1 MPPSVRPP
9 YLAEWILRHAASPD
23 DARWIAGDLHEELI
37 ERATSQSPAAARRWY
52 WSQTIRSILPLLAR
66 RIIASPPPPP
76 GIAPRRG
83 DHMWNDLAHDIRFA
97 ARLSARS
104 PLITVVIIATLVL
117 GLGATTSVFTVV
129 DAVLIRPLPFPA
141 STRTVQLFGVLR
153 AGTEIPSVAYPDL
166 EELRATSHSIAM
178 LGVGQ
183 QVQRTLNYGGE
194 AQRID
199 GVEVDSEFIRVL
211 DLRAGIGRLFDT
223 DAFAFGGHGEVVLAH
238 GFWMREFAGDRSIV
252 GKTITL
258 DDGPATVVGVL
269 EERAFIYPQLSP
281 DVIQPLRL
289 RPGSL
294 FTRRGVMWATAV
306 ARARPG
312 LSTDDVKRDV
322 AAVAHRMEA
331 EYPESNK
338 GIGMHAKP
346 LRDAITGDVGS
357 MLALLT
363 AAVAAVLLIAS
374 LNVGNLLLGRAA
386 VRSREF
392 AIRVAIGGSPWRVRR
407 QVLAES
413 FLLAAVGGV
422 LGLALAP
429 LLTSA
434 LLALYPGELPRAAE
448 IHVSIRT
455 LFVALAGI
463 LAASVLASL
472 PAMRQATG
480 ASPGLDLRATAG
492 AGHSG
497 QSRRFGRFVFGAQIA
512 ASLAL
517 VFVAGL
523 LVRTLREMNRIRPGF
538 ESSGLL
544 TFLASPSRE
553 RQPSPALYYREL
565 HDALS
570 SIPGV
575 TSVSSAWHIPFGG
588 NWHGDVFSRE
598 DKGDR
603 GPANP
608 QTNVN
613 AIEPGF
619 ERAVGARIV
628 AGRAFTAADD
638 SAGPPVA
645 LVNKTLAA
653 TAFAGEDPVGKEI
666 DFNGVRHRRIVG
678 VIDDMKDG
686 SLVDPAPSML
696 YLPIEQY
703 QQDYARRS
711 RYVVIRT
718 SRDAAALTADVR
730 AAVHSVD
737 ASAPIT
743 DVRTMDDRLST
754 AAAAFRFRAAL
765 LGGLS
770 ALACLLALVG
780 VYGIVADTVNR
791 QRREIG
797 IRLALGMTPTS
808 VQRTVLGSSL
818 RTTAIGAAVGLVASL
833 AIAPS
838 LSSML
843 YGVAARD
850 VSLLFTATV
859 AVFAAAAAAAF
870 IPARR
875 ASQVDPIIA
884 LRTD

>member
-1 MPPSVRPP
+1 MSDRSVRPP
-9 YLAEWILRHAASPD
+9 YVAEWIVRRVAPPNDLRWIVADLDEELTERAAS
-23 DARWIAGDLHEELI
+23 E
-37 ERATSQSPAAARRWY
+37 SPAAARRWY

-66 RIIASPPPPP
+66 RVVV
-76 GIAPRRG
+76 PRSSRPG
-83 DHMWNDLAHDIRFA
+83 DHMWHDLAQDIRFA
-97 ARLSARS
+97 TRLSARA
-104 PLITVVIIATLVL
+104 PLTTLVIIATLVL
-117 GLGATTSVFTVV
+117 GLGATTSVFSVV
-129 DAVLIRPLPFPA
+129 DAVLIRPLPFAA

-153 AGTEIPSVAYPDL
+153 AGREVPELAYPDL
-166 EELRATSHSIAM
+166 QDLRATSRAIEM

-183 QVQRTLNYGGE
+183 QVQTTLNYAGE

-199 GVEVDSEFIRVL
+199 GVQVDPDFLRIL
-211 DLRAGIGRLFDT
+211 DLRAGIGRMFDAE
-223 DAFAFGGHGEVVLAH
+223 AFVVGGRDQVMLTH
-238 GFWMREFAGDRSIV
+238 GFWVRVFGGDRSIV

-258 DDGPATVVGVL
+258 DDKPSTVVGVL
-269 EERAFIYPQLSP
+269 EERPFVYPRVSP

-289 RPGSL
+289 KPGSL

-306 ARARPG
+306 ARTRPG
-312 LSTDDVKRDV
+312 LTTDDVSRDV
-322 AAVAHRMEA
+322 AAVAHRLEIEHPYA
-331 EYPESNK
+331 NK

-346 LRDAITGDVGS
+346 LRAVVVGDVGA

-374 LNVGNLLLGRAA
+374 LNVGNLLLARAA

-407 QVLAES
+407 QLLAEA

-422 LGLALAP
+422 LGVALAP
-429 LLTSA
+429 LLTRT
-434 LLALYPGELPRAAE
+434 LLSLYPGELPRAAE

-455 LFVALAGI
+455 LFAALGAI

-472 PAMRQATG
+472 PAMRQAT
-480 ASPGLDLRATAG
+480 STRPGLDLRATAG
-492 AGHSG
+492 AGQSLY
-497 QSRRFGRFVFGAQIA
+497 SRRFGRFVFGAQIA

-553 RQPSPALYYREL
+553 RQPSPALYYRQL

-575 TSVSSAWHIPFGG
+575 SLVSSAWHIPFGG
-588 NWHGDVFSRE
+588 NWHGDVFVRE

-603 GPANP
+603 GPANS
-608 QTNVN
+608 QTNVT

-619 ERAVGARIV
+619 ERAIGVRII
-628 AGRAFTAADD
+628 AGRALTVADD

-645 LVNKTLAA
+645 LINKTLAT
-653 TAFAGEDPVGKEI
+653 TAFAGDDPVGKEI
-666 DFNGVRHRRIVG
+666 SFNATSHRRIVG
-678 VIDDMKDG
+678 VVDDMKDG
-686 SLVDPAPSML
+686 SLVDPAPGML
-696 YLPIEQY
+696 YIPIEQY
-703 QQDYARRS
+703 QQDYARRE
-711 RYVVIRT
+711 RYVVMRT
-718 SRDAAALTADVR
+718 SRDPATVTAEVR

-737 ASAPIT
+737 ASSPIT
-743 DVRTMDDRLST
+743 DVRTMDDRLSN

-770 ALACLLALVG
+770 ALACLLALLG

-797 IRLALGMTPTS
+797 IRLALGMTPTG
-808 VQRTVLGSSL
+808 VQRTVLTASL
-818 RTTAIGAAVGLVASL
+818 RTTAVGAAVGLVASL
-833 AIAPS
+833 VIGPS
-838 LSSML
+838 LGSML

-850 VSLLFTATV
+850 VSLLTMATL